1 MLDNLKK
8 SASKNIQTPLAPPLA
23 AFDTSAEYEHDF
35 YAWTQAQAKLLAEG
49 KLDRLDLVN
58 LAEEIESMGRS
69 DKREI
74 KSHFVILVLHLLKY
88 QFQPAMRSSSWAGS
102 ILEARRQIDL
112 VMDDSPS
119 LKPFFGDLAQDQRL
133 FDQAVEK
140 AVLETGLSR
149 DVFPQTMPYSAHQLL
164 DKTFFPA

>member
-1 MLDNLKK
+1 MLDHPKTPPRKK
-8 SASKNIQTPLAPPLA
+8 SAARKAQPAPSIVMV
-23 AFDTSAEYEHDF
+23 DYDHDF
-35 YAWTQAQAKLLAEG
+35 YAWTQAQAKLLTEG
-49 KLDRLDLVN
+49 KLDRLDLAN

-69 DKREI
+69 DKRQI

-88 QFQPAMRSSSWAGS
+88 QFQPAMRSSSWVGS

-112 VMDDSPS
+112 VLDDSPS
-119 LKPFFGDLAQDQRL
+119 LKPFFDDLVQDARL
-133 FDQAVEK
+133 FEQAVEK